1 MLNWLKANRKAMN
14 ALHLKAMES
23 ETKRMSYS
31 LKTTDGDGSQ
41 LMLNAL
47 EPDTQVPIHRH
58 LEASETMICLQGCL
72 DVVFYDLRP
81 NEDCGGPFMG
91 GCGSVLSEGM
101 QTNVFERHRIR
112 LCPQEGKYGVLI
124 PPGIWHSVTV
134 HETSTL
140 VEGGMPLLAPL
151 LKERM

>member
-1 MLNWLKANRKAMN
+1 MEIVEINDNLLA

-47 EPDTQVPIHRH
+47 EVGTRVPIHRH

-91 GCGSVLSEGM
+91 TVEQYSLRVCRPMYSNAIASV
-101 QTNVFERHRIR
+101 
-112 LCPQEGKYGVLI
+112 YVLK
-124 PPGIWHSVTV
+124 
-134 HETSTL
+134 
-140 VEGGMPLLAPL
+140 
-151 LKERM
+151 KESMGY

>member
-1 MLNWLKANRKAMN
+1 MTQDECWQ
-14 ALHLKAMES
+14 
-23 ETKRMSYS
+23 KR
-31 LKTTDGDGSQ
+31 
-41 LMLNAL
+41 
-47 EPDTQVPIHRH
+47 
-58 LEASETMICLQGCL
+58 
-72 DVVFYDLRP
+72 YD
-81 NEDCGGPFMG
+81 EDSGGPFMG
-91 GCGSVLSEGM
+91 DCGTILSEGM